1 MRSKLM
7 PKGRLRVGSFY
18 FVFFILMA
26 LTIGLIIGQISFN
39 KAVDY
44 RLHQLETQVSPVVIE
59 PEVEATEEE
68 VSRGSVERDLVSLGM
83 FNISYYCKCELCT
96 GKSDGITATGTIV
109 EEGRTIAV
117 DPDVIPLGTQVM
129 IDGLLY
135 TAEDVGSAIQG
146 NRIDIY
152 VDRHAYAI
160 QCGRHQAE
168 VFIAVPYH
176 RLKGE

>member
-1 MRSKLM
+1 MNSKLIRR
-7 PKGRLRVGSFY
+7 GRLRIGSFY
-18 FVFFILMA
+18 FAFFLVIA

-39 KAVDY
+39 TAVEY

-83 FNISYYCKCELCT
+83 FKISYYCKCELCT
-96 GKSDGITATGTIV
+96 GKSDGITATCTIV

-117 DPDVIPLGTQVM
+117 DPDVIPLGSQVF
-129 IDGLLY
+129 IDDILY
-135 TAEDVGSAIQG
+135 TAEDTGGAIQG

-152 VDRHAYAI
+152 VDSHAYAL
-160 QCGRHQAE
+160 QMGRHQAE
-168 VFIAVPYH
+168 VFIC
-176 RLKGE
+176 K

>member
-7 PKGRLRVGSFY
+7 PKGRLRIGSFY
-18 FVFFILMA
+18 LVIFVIFSLFLGIL
-26 LTIGLIIGQISFN
+26 IGQVSFN
-39 KAVDY
+39 MAVDY
-44 RLHQLETQVSPVVIE
+44 RLHQLETQVSPVVVE

-96 GKSDGITATGTIV
+96 GKADGVTATGTIV

-117 DPDVIPLGTQVM
+117 DPDVIPLGSQVF
-129 IDGLLY
+129 IDGILY
-135 TAEDVGSAIQG
+135 TAEDTGGAIQG

-152 VDRHAYAI
+152 VDSHAYALRM
-160 QCGRHQAE
+160 GRHQAE
-168 VFIAVPYH
+168 VFICN
-176 RLKGE
+176 